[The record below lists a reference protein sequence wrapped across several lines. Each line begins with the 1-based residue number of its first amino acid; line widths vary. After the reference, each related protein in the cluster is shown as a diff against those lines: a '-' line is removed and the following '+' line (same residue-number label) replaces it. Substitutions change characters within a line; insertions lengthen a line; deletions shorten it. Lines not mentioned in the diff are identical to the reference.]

1 MSTQTVLNKF
11 GTTTIHDR
19 IVKLTSMQPMVI
31 MEMRFSET
39 VYDDG
44 GVFRGNSLMFICPE
58 LKTSL
63 YIQPSGYGAL
73 IKALGNVVSEGHQK
87 FKDNQIPNRFS
98 NTVGEVTVSV
108 TQRGVGVAYKGQAN
122 MMVYRSPHAKVTS
135 EFGGLS
141 SQKLLSRHI
150 QCADDILT
158 ALIPTVAAG
167 DAWITKRALPENNDH
182 GEIVQPHMLY
192 RQVPSSEAGRGLTT
206 MSILVHK
213 CLNFTESVYR
223 VQLSTSNTIL
233 SLYDESSDHNPRP
246 KWVLI
251 QLRKALITLKHLME
265 DNPDVP
271 QRVDLFDCTAQYDMF
286 KVYNGYV
293 ASVPSKRGMRIVIN
307 YDYVPAYSKLSWLDS
322 EIDMDDVLAAF
333 DHIIEHYPADN

>member
-19 IVKLTSMQPMVI
+19 IVKLASMQPMVV
-31 MEMRFSET
+31 MEMRFSDT

-44 GVFRGNSLMFICPE
+44 GVFRGSTLLFICPE

-63 YIQPSGYGAL
+63 YIQPNGYGAL
-73 IKALGNVVSEGHQK
+73 IKALGNVVAEGHQK
-87 FKDNQIPNRFS
+87 FKEEKVPNRFS

-108 TQRGVGVAYKGQAN
+108 TQRGVSIAYKGQAN
-122 MMVYRSPHAKVTS
+122 LMVYRSPHAKQTS

-141 SQKLLSRHI
+141 SSKLLARHI
-150 QCADDILT
+150 QCADDILNS
-158 ALIPTVAAG
+158 LIPAVAAG
-167 DAWITKRALPENNDH
+167 NAWVTKGTLPDNNDH
-182 GEIVQPHMLY
+182 GEITEPHMLY
-192 RQVPSSEAGRGLTT
+192 RQVPGSESGRGLTT

-213 CLNFTESVYR
+213 CLNFTEAVYR

-233 SLYDESSDHNPRP
+233 SLYDEPSDYNPRP

-251 QLRKALITLKHLME
+251 QLQKSLITLKHLME
-265 DNPDVP
+265 ANPDVP

-293 ASVPSKRGMRIVIN
+293 ATIPSKRGMRIVIN
-307 YDYVPAYSKLSWLDS
+307 YDYVPAYSKLSWLNS
-322 EIDMDDVLAAF
+322 ELNLDDVIAAF
-333 DHIIEHYPADN
+333 EQVIEHYPADN